1 MRGFHLIRACFL
13 LLAAVILI
21 EVCTTMGAA
30 VLCGWGV
37 VTGRLP
43 VGTCMPLGE
52 AIREVWSE
60 VLAAI
65 LALLLAAQDRPP
77 GGGDE

>member
-1 MRGFHLIRACFL
+1 MRPFHILRACFL
-13 LLAAVILI
+13 LLAVVII
-21 EVCTTMGAA
+21 FEVFATVGAA
-30 VLCGWGV
+30 ALCGWGV

-65 LALLLAAQDRPP
+65 LALLLAARNWPP
-77 GGGDE
+77 GNGNE